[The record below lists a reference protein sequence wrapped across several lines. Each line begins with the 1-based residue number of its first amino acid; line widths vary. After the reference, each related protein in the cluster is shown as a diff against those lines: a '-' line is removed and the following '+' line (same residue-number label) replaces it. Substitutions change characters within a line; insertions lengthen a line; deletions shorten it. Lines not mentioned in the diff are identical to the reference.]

1 MITVFSSAKITKFEL
16 MAQEFDNTL
25 YIRLGEE
32 KIKALVDAFY
42 ERVYKHPVLIPIF
55 DVDSINEIK
64 EKQFRF
70 LTQFLGGPPRYIEK
84 YGPPRMRQRHLP
96 HKIDQKAMI
105 AWLFCMKEAISTLSL
120 SEETANELYSKF
132 PQLAQHMVNS

>member
-1 MITVFSSAKITKFEL
+1 MT
-16 MAQEFDNTL
+16 QEFDNTL
-25 YIRLGEE
+25 YKRLGEE
-32 KIKALVDAFY
+32 KIKELVDAFY
-42 ERVYKHPVLIPIF
+42 ERVYQDPILISLF
-55 DVDSINEIK
+55 DNDIDEIK

-96 HKIDQKAMI
+96 HKIDQNAMI
-105 AWLFCMKEAISTLSL
+105 AWLACMKEAISTLSL
-120 SEETANELYSKF
+120 SSETAEELYNKF

>member
-1 MITVFSSAKITKFEL
+1 MV
-16 MAQEFDNTL
+16 QEFDNTL
-25 YIRLGEE
+25 YIRLGED
-32 KIKALVDAFY
+32 KIKDLVNAFY

-55 DVDSINEIK
+55 DTNSIDEIK

-96 HKIDQKAMI
+96 HRIDQNAMI
-105 AWLFCMKEAISTLSL
+105 AWLSCMKEAISTLAL
-120 SEETANELYSKF
+120 SEEIADELYNKF